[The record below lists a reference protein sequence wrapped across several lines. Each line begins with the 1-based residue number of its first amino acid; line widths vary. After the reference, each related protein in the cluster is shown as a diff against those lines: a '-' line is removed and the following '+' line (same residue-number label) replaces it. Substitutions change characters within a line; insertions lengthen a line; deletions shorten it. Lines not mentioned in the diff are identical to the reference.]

1 MAIATRQFNFFRD
14 TFAFR
19 NELYWEYLFDGQT
32 GKTTTR
38 KNEPPPT
45 YAHRCFVVV
54 RSVRQFLFHARFNEH
69 AAACSDEEFAR
80 RIRAVVRRSD
90 WHAGEDS
97 ARIEFPGFSC
107 LREFS
112 QAMPELLKAHC
123 GGMWQSYL
131 TRRHWRMLWP
141 FTRAGQVKEASRL
154 VREIQQ
160 GHLPILHVLR
170 FPELSINHVLM
181 AFAARENEEGIEFTT
196 YDPNLPESPS
206 SLVFDGNERSFR
218 LPRNIYWRGGT
229 LNVYETYR
237 KPFTPVWA

>member
-1 MAIATRQFNFFRD
+1 MAIATRQFDFFRD

-19 NELYWEYLFDGQT
+19 NELYWEYLLDERT

-54 RSVRQFLFHARFNEH
+54 RSVRQFLFHARFHEN
-69 AAACSDEEFAR
+69 APACSDEEFAR

-90 WHAGEDS
+90 WRAEEGE
-97 ARIEFPGFSC
+97 RIEFPGFSC
-107 LREFS
+107 LRKFS
-112 QAMPELLKAHC
+112 EAKSDLLKANC
-123 GGMWQSYL
+123 GGMWQSYM

-141 FTRAGQVKEASRL
+141 FTRAGQVKEAGRL

-160 GHLPILHVLR
+160 GQWPILHVLR

-181 AFAARENEEGIEFTT
+181 AFGARETGEGIEYAT
-196 YDPNLPESPS
+196 YDPNLPEGASTLIFRRS
-206 SLVFDGNERSFR
+206 ERTFH
-218 LPRNIYWRGGT
+218 LPRNIYWRGGP